1 MQVKASI
8 THTVYFEVQEG
19 SGIEAI
25 RNAALT
31 QIDDRYSNEET
42 SLGTP
47 EGLVST
53 ILETSVNGTMVSESV
68 EIQVS
73 KVNP

>member
-8 THTVYFEVQEG
+8 THTVYFEVQDG
-19 SGIEAI
+19 TSIESIRAEALGAI
-25 RNAALT
+25 DT
-31 QIDDRYSNEET
+31 GYTEEET

-53 ILETSVNGTMVSESV
+53 ILETSVVGTMLRESV

-73 KVNP
+73 KVE

>member
-1 MQVKASI
+1 MQVKATI

-19 SGIEAI
+19 SSIEDI
-25 RNAALT
+25 RAQALGKIVSGYT
-31 QIDDRYSNEET
+31 SEET

-53 ILETSVNGTMVSESV
+53 ILETSVNGTMVSESI

-73 KVNP
+73 KVE